1 MTSEPTSWGRTS
13 GFFVLRGKDLGGG
26 GSLLGVDD
34 LSLAC
39 HGDDGKGGG
48 GGGINHLKFL
58 NNNPGGIG
66 GDRKRKMEGKVSQ
79 KGRVTTR
86 VTTPDGSVSFFRV
99 KLLVVRLGS

>member
-39 HGDDGKGGG
+39 HGDDGKGEAG
-48 GGGINHLKFL
+48 
-58 NNNPGGIG
+58 
-66 GDRKRKMEGKVSQ
+66 EG
-79 KGRVTTR
+79 
-86 VTTPDGSVSFFRV
+86 
-99 KLLVVRLGS
+99 